1 MLQKSIGVYKIFCVG
16 VHLCECVCVCVCM
29 HVRLYTCLI
38 EEYNNSEVT
47 RTKRIVYFFCFFTSE
62 YGLSEQSR

>member
-16 VHLCECVCVCVCM
+16 VHLCESVCVCV
-29 HVRLYTCLI
+29 HVCLYTCLI

-47 RTKRIVYFFCFFTSE
+47 RTKRIVYFFFCFFTSG